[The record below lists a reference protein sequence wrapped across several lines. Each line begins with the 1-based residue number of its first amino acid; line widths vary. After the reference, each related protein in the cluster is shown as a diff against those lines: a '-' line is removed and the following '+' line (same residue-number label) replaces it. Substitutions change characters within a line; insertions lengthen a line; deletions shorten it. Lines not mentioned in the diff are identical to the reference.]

1 MYAYKEVWF
10 IAKLL
15 DTISPRTFYT
25 VIDIAFQAGQLLFA
39 FCCMRVIIL

>member
-15 DTISPRTFYT
+15 DTISLRTFYT
-25 VIDIAFQAGQLLFA
+25 VIDIAFQAGQLFA
-39 FCCMRVIIL
+39 FCGVRVIIF